1 VGMQSRITASEM
13 TLNPG
18 DRLDGD
24 RYKIERVLGCG
35 RFAITYLAIDGQNQ
49 NRVAIKT
56 LNDSAKVHPD
66 LSKLCQIFRD
76 EAMQLRA
83 CNHPHVMKV
92 DRLFEEDGAPCVVME
107 HIAGADL
114 EELGRLSV
122 DEAMR
127 YVRQIGSALDYIH
140 GRGFIHRDVRPANI
154 RLRAGEPAAVLIDFG
169 SALNFS
175 DELSATQTAGHT
187 NGCAA
192 PEAHTSKGDRG
203 SHTDIYSLG
212 ATLYTLLEGKAPPD
226 ALERN
231 PKGKNVQLTFSGQ
244 YAAKICRLIEKAMK
258 LNPADRPKSAAEWLQ
273 PFSQE
278 AKKLS
283 SLNVKDWNWQT
294 IAAVITAIGGLLAG
308 FGAMGWFKNEPPTV
322 PSPAASPIQ
331 SPAESTK

>member
-1 VGMQSRITASEM
+1 M

-24 RYKIERVLGCG
+24 RYEIERVLGCG

-56 LNDSAKVHPD
+56 LNDSAQVHPD

-83 CNHPHVMKV
+83 CDHLHVMKV

-114 EELGRLSV
+114 QELGRLSV

-154 RLRAGEPAAVLIDFG
+154 RLKVGEPATAVLIDFG

-175 DELSATQTAGHT
+175 DELSATQTANHT

-192 PEAHTSKGDRG
+192 PEAYTSKGDRG
-203 SHTDIYSLG
+203 SYTDIYSLG
-212 ATLYTLLEGKAPPD
+212 ATLYTLLEGKAPPA
-226 ALERN
+226 ALER
-231 PKGKNVQLTFSGQ
+231 QLNGVAISFSGQ
-244 YAAKICRLIEKAMK
+244 YDAKICRLIEKAMALK
-258 LNPADRPKSAAEWLQ
+258 PTDRPKSAAEWLQ
-273 PFSQE
+273 PFPQE
-278 AKKLS
+278 AKKPS
-283 SLNVKDWNWQT
+283 SLSLKGWNWQT
-294 IAAVITAIGGLLAG
+294 IAAVIAAVGGLLAG
-308 FGAMGWFKNEPPTV
+308 IGAMAGWFKNEPPT
-322 PSPAASPIQ
+322 PSSPAASPIQ
-331 SPAESTK
+331 SPAKSTK

>member
-1 VGMQSRITASEM
+1 MQSRITASEM

>member
-1 VGMQSRITASEM
+1 M

-35 RFAITYLAIDGQNQ
+35 RFAITYLAIDSQNQ
-49 NRVAIKT
+49 TRVAIKT

-66 LSKLCQIFRD
+66 LDKLCQIFRD

-122 DEAMR
+122 DEAR
-127 YVRQIGSALDYIH
+127 LYVRQIGSALDYIH

-192 PEAHTSKGDRG
+192 PEAYTSKGDRG
-203 SHTDIYSLG
+203 SYTDIYSLG

-226 ALERN
+226 ALERH

-244 YAAKICRLIEKAMK
+244 YDAKICRLIEKAMALK
-258 LNPADRPKSAAEWLQ
+258 PADRPKSAAEWLQ

-278 AKKLS
+278 AKKQS
-283 SLNVKDWNWQT
+283 SFSLKGWNWQT
-294 IAAVITAIGGLLAG
+294 IATVIAAVGTLLAG
-308 FGAMGWFKNEPPTV
+308 FGAMGWFKNEPPT
-322 PSPAASPIQ
+322 PSSPAASPTQ
-331 SPAESTK
+331 SPAKSTK

>member
-1 VGMQSRITASEM
+1 MQSRTTASEM

-49 NRVAIKT
+49 TRVAIKT

-66 LSKLCQIFRD
+66 LGKLCQIFRD

-107 HIAGADL
+107 HIAGVDL

-175 DELSATQTAGHT
+175 DELSTTQTAGHT

-192 PEAHTSKGDRG
+192 PEAYTSKGDRG
-203 SHTDIYSLG
+203 SYTDIYSLG

-226 ALERN
+226 ALERH

-244 YAAKICRLIEKAMK
+244 YDAKICRLIEKAMALK
-258 LNPADRPKSAAEWLQ
+258 PADRPKSAAEWLQ

-278 AKKLS
+278 AKKPS
-283 SLNVKDWNWQT
+283 SFSLKGWNWQT
-294 IAAVITAIGGLLAG
+294 IAAVIAAIGGLLAG
-308 FGAMGWFKNEPPTV
+308 IGAMAGWFKNEPPT
-322 PSPAASPIQ
+322 PSSPAASPIQ
-331 SPAESTK
+331 SPAKLTK

>member
-1 VGMQSRITASEM
+1 MQSRTTASEM

-35 RFAITYLAIDGQNQ
+35 RFAITYLAIDGKKQ

-66 LSKLCQIFRD
+66 LGKLRQTFRD
-76 EAMQLRA
+76 EAMQLKA
-83 CNHPHVMKV
+83 IDHPHVVKV
-92 DRLFEEDGAPCVVME
+92 ERLFEEDGAPCVVME

-114 EELGRLSV
+114 QELGRLSV
-122 DEAMR
+122 AEAMR
-127 YVRQIGSALDYIH
+127 YIRQVGSALDYIH
-140 GRGFIHRDVRPANI
+140 GRGLIHRDVRPANI

-175 DELSATQTAGHT
+175 DELSATQTASHT

-192 PEAHTSKGDRG
+192 PEAYTSRGDRG
-203 SHTDIYSLG
+203 SYTDIYSLG
-212 ATLYTLLEGKAPPD
+212 ATLYTILEGKAPPD
-226 ALERN
+226 ALERH
-231 PKGKNVQLTFSGQ
+231 PKGKNVPLTFSGQ
-244 YAAKICRLIEKAMK
+244 YDAKIRRLIEKAMA

-273 PFSQE
+273 SFSQE
-278 AKKLS
+278 PKKLP
-283 SLNVKDWNWQT
+283 SLSVKDWNWQT
-294 IAAVITAIGGLLAG
+294 IAAVIAAVGSLLAG
-308 FGAMGWFKNEPPTV
+308 FGAIGWLKNEPPTP

-331 SPAESTK
+331 SPAQSTQ

>member
-1 VGMQSRITASEM
+1 MQSRTTASEM

-66 LSKLCQIFRD
+66 LGKLCQIFRD

-114 EELGRLSV
+114 QELGRLSV

-127 YVRQIGSALDYIH
+127 YIRQIGSALDYIH

-175 DELSATQTAGHT
+175 DELSATETASHAG
-187 NGCAA
+187 GCAA
-192 PEAHTSKGDRG
+192 PEAYTSKGDRG
-203 SHTDIYSLG
+203 SYTDIYSLG

-226 ALERN
+226 ALERQL
-231 PKGKNVQLTFSGQ
+231 KGVAISFSGQ
-244 YAAKICRLIEKAMK
+244 YDAKICRLIEKAMK
-258 LNPADRPKSAAEWLQ
+258 LNPADRPKSAADWLQ
-273 PFSQE
+273 PFPQE
-278 AKKLS
+278 AKKQS
-283 SLNVKDWNWQT
+283 SLSLKGWNWQT
-294 IAAVITAIGGLLAG
+294 IAAVIAAVGGLLAG
-308 FGAMGWFKNEPPTV
+308 IGAMAGWFKNEPPT
-322 PSPAASPIQ
+322 PSSPAASPIQ
-331 SPAESTK
+331 SPVKSTK

>member
-1 VGMQSRITASEM
+1 M

-24 RYKIERVLGCG
+24 RYEIERVLGCG

-175 DELSATQTAGHT
+175 DELSATQTASHAG
-187 NGCAA
+187 GCAA
-192 PEAHTSKGDRG
+192 PEAGKSKGDRG
-203 SHTDIYSLG
+203 SYTDIYSLG

-226 ALERN
+226 ALERH

-244 YAAKICRLIEKAMK
+244 YDAKICRLIEKAMALK
-258 LNPADRPKSAAEWLQ
+258 PTDRPKSAADWLE
-273 PFSQE
+273 PFSQK
-278 AKKLS
+278 AKTPLLLDFKS
-283 SLNVKDWNWQT
+283 WNWLT
-294 IAAVITAIGGLLAG
+294 ISAVIGVVTAVITAIGTLLGG

-331 SPAESTK
+331 SPAKSTK